1 VWLLLVPSGFEC
13 YQARGAELREKK
25 NEWRAVSGGGCVGCV
40 DRELGKACK
49 WCLRWLQA
57 GGVRSGEGAATD
69 RER

>member
-13 YQARGAELREKK
+13 YQARGAELRE
-25 NEWRAVSGGGCVGCV
+25 NSGGGCVGCV